1 MRKILITLILIAVI
15 GAYLIPGRVTN
26 LIIATATPGG
36 TYYPVG
42 VAIGALISVKL
53 NTSHNITATAIT
65 SAGSGE
71 NIHMLDTGEADL
83 AILQA
88 LFGAMAYRGE
98 RFYEKNPVQSF
109 RAVTVLWENVE
120 HFVLL
125 KKYGRTGNITDLV
138 GLEKQFS
145 IGKRGSGTEG
155 SGRVILESL
164 GVDCEEDIHPEY
176 LGYNGSVQSMID
188 GRIAGANIP
197 AGIPASAIT
206 QLFAQMGADRVVV
219 LETTDEQIKVVRS
232 AYPIWTRSMIPAGT
246 YPGQDKDIATMA
258 QPNFLACRQG
268 LSEETVYQITRS
280 IYENLSFL
288 QNIHQATRMMAVE
301 KALAGLPVPLHA
313 GAAKY
318 YREQGIIIPD
328 RIQPTDSDINTIR

>member
-1 MRKILITLILIAVI
+1 MRKILIALILIAII
-15 GAYLIPGRVTN
+15 GTQFFRSKTN
-26 LIIATATPGG
+26 SLIIATATPGG

-53 NTSHNITATAIT
+53 DDTHDITATAIT

-98 RFYEKNPVQSF
+98 RFYEGTPVQSF
-109 RAVTVLWENVE
+109 RAITVLWENVE

-125 KKYGRTGNITDLV
+125 EKYSRTGNLTDLK

-164 GVDCEEDIHPEY
+164 SVDCEKDIHPEY

-206 QLFAQMGADRVVV
+206 QLFAQMGAHRVVV
-219 LETTDEQIKVVRS
+219 LETTEEQIESIRS
-232 AYPIWTRSMIPAGT
+232 AYPIWTRSIIPKGT
-246 YPGQDKDIATMA
+246 YPGQEKDIATIA
-258 QPNFLACRQG
+258 QPNFLACREG
-268 LSEETVYQITRS
+268 LSEETVYQITKA
-280 IYENLSFL
+280 IYENLPYL
-288 QNIHQATRMMAVE
+288 QNIHQATKMMHVE
-301 KALAGLPVPLHA
+301 KALAGLPTPLHS
-313 GAAKY
+313 GAARY
-318 YREQGIIIPD
+318 YRERGIIIPE
-328 RIQPTDSDINTIR
+328 RLQPITMNLKSEE